1 MCVSVCVDNVRPSI
15 VHPSKH
21 PAYAYKS
28 NLVGGPLPSSLATN
42 VRKKKYERN
51 LIIFYV
57 FSSFSFSFS
66 LSLSVSCYSY
76 SWMTTRPSE
85 KLTWNQRNAEQ
96 KVEGRPS
103 KRNRQKAM
111 AKQSE
116 TKQEMSQ
123 RNEKWN
129 KWETTTTTTQQHG
142 KICGT
147 QAIKNGGKGSQ
158 GHTHTWQTRLVNWQ
172 RWNENRRQ
180 WMQISVE
187 EFTAESS
194 SPGLIYFYL
203 RRILRHFIWLQI
215 F

>member
-1 MCVSVCVDNVRPSI
+1 MYFPHSRS
-15 VHPSKH
+15 H
-21 PAYAYKS
+21 
-28 NLVGGPLPSSLATN
+28 
-42 VRKKKYERN
+42 
-51 LIIFYV
+51 
-57 FSSFSFSFS
+57 S
-66 LSLSVSCYSY
+66 LSLAVSCYSY

-129 KWETTTTTTQQHG
+129 KWETTTTTTTRRRAREIMWYTSHKKWRQR
-142 KICGT
+142 IT
-147 QAIKNGGKGSQ
+147 RT
-158 GHTHTWQTRLVNWQ
+158 HTHTWQTRLVNWQ

-194 SPGLIYFYL
+194 LPWLIYFYL
-203 RRILRHFIWLQI
+203 RRILRHFIWLSDI
-215 F
+215 LISHAPAA

>member
-1 MCVSVCVDNVRPSI
+1 
-15 VHPSKH
+15 
-21 PAYAYKS
+21 
-28 NLVGGPLPSSLATN
+28 
-42 VRKKKYERN
+42 
-51 LIIFYV
+51 
-57 FSSFSFSFS
+57 
-66 LSLSVSCYSY
+66 
-76 SWMTTRPSE
+76 MTTRPSE
-85 KLTWNQRNAEQ
+85 KLTWNQRNTEQ

-129 KWETTTTTTQQHG
+129 KWETTTTTRRTAREIMWYTSHKKWRQR
-142 KICGT
+142 IT
-147 QAIKNGGKGSQ
+147 RT
-158 GHTHTWQTRLVNWQ
+158 HTHTWQTRLINWQ

-194 SPGLIYFYL
+194 LPGLIYFYL
-203 RRILRHFIWLQI
+203 RRILRHFIWLSDI
-215 F
+215 LISHAPAA